1 MAQTII
7 AQPQDFT
14 PAYNPVKYII
24 DSTNKNLTGF
34 RYTFQIEAGIDVIG
48 TFKVL
53 PTYGTGYGEID
64 LSKLLSS
71 YVKWDFDPTVT
82 QDQPAP
88 NSFMTYNI
96 NVGEEY
102 LYEITYTSALTASGT
117 ITRVNVVNI
126 FAVGDQI
133 NIVQADGGVAN
144 PLLEGL
150 LTVTASSGTW
160 FEVNVPFSSIT
171 DVNIDGTVSYADN
184 LKIIEFGV
192 TTIKN
197 KYVFNGAVTWVDFV
211 TYNEQDYVLN
221 GVTKQW
227 LTNQPTTDFQC
238 TLGQD
243 LWLNSQAIVGSQ
255 IYFQNSDGDVYS
267 KNIITNEYIVQVA
280 VGPNNYGGLIPLSAS
295 PLPMIKP
302 DTTYYDF
309 WYQNALGQ
317 YSQKYRINIDRR
329 VQINEYVISFLDRKG
344 SFSSFAF
351 QLKSYERGEVTR
363 DEFNKDVVG
372 FVSGG
377 EWGYNYDEF
386 GFNTFNIN
394 VTKTLELNTNWM
406 TQNMSDYFQ
415 ELVTSP
421 QTFLKLVQYV
431 TTEDGT
437 PLLDEDGCPY
447 HSAESTA
454 YVPCIVQTNS
464 FEVFQ
469 QRNKNLIKQSI
480 VVKLANND
488 NVNG

>member
-1 MAQTII
+1 MAQSII
-7 AQPQDFT
+7 AKPQAFT
-14 PAYNPVKYII
+14 PAYNPIKYII

-34 RYTFQIEAGIDVIG
+34 RYIYQVYNGATLLGS
-48 TFKVL
+48 FKVV
-53 PTYGTGYGEID
+53 PTYSTGYGELD
-64 LSKLLSS
+64 LSKFLSS
-71 YVKWDFDPTVT
+71 YVKWDFDPTIT
-82 QDQPAP
+82 QDLDAV
-88 NSFMTYNI
+88 NSFYNYDVS
-96 NVGEEY
+96 VGEEY
-102 LYEITYTSALTASGT
+102 LYELGYTSSLTSSGT
-117 ITRVNVVNI
+117 NTRINVTNI
-126 FAVGDQI
+126 FLVGDQI
-133 NIVQADGGVAN
+133 NITQDDNGVAN

-150 LTVTASSGTW
+150 HTVIAVSGSW
-160 FEVNVPFSSIT
+160 IDVNVPFSSIT
-171 DVNIDGTVSYADN
+171 DVTINGTINYADN
-184 LKIIEFGV
+184 RKVVTYDI
-192 TTIKN
+192 TTIVSEK
-197 KYVFNGAVTWVDFV
+197 VFNGAKTWVDFV
-211 TYNEQDYVLN
+211 VYNEDDTRLN

-227 LTNQPTTDFQC
+227 LTNQPATDFKC

-243 LWLNSQAIVGSQ
+243 LWLNARARASKT
-255 IYFQNSDGDVYS
+255 IYFQNSDGDIYTKSIVNNDS
-267 KNIITNEYIVQVA
+267 IVQIA
-280 VGPNNYGGLIPLSAS
+280 VGCNNYGVVTPVGAT
-295 PLPMIKP
+295 LPMIKP
-302 DTTYYDF
+302 DTEYYDF
-309 WYQNALGQ
+309 WYAESGVQF
-317 YSQKYRINIDRR
+317 SQKYRVNIDRR
-329 VQINEYVISFLDRKG
+329 VQINEYVISFLDRMG

-415 ELVTSP
+415 ELITSP

-431 TTEDGT
+431 TTEEGV

>member
-7 AQPQDFT
+7 AQPQAFT
-14 PAYNPVKYII
+14 PAYNPIKYIL
-24 DSTNKNLTGF
+24 DSTNKNKTGF
-34 RYTFQIEAGIDVIG
+34 RYLYQVWHNAGVIG

-53 PTYGTGYGEID
+53 PTYSTGYGEID
-64 LSKLLSS
+64 LSKFLSS
-71 YVKWDFDPTVT
+71 YVKWDFDPTNT
-82 QDQPAP
+82 QDITAP
-88 NSFMTYNI
+88 NSYYNYMVQ
-96 NVGEEY
+96 VGEEY
-102 LYEITYTSALTASGT
+102 LYELDYTSALTSSGT
-117 ITRVNVVNI
+117 NTRINVTNI
-126 FAVGDQI
+126 FQVGDQI
-133 NIVQADGGVAN
+133 NITQDDLGVAN

-150 LTVTASSGTW
+150 HTVIAVSGTW
-160 FEVNVPFSSIT
+160 IDVNVPFSSIT
-171 DVNIDGTVSYADN
+171 NVNINGTINYADN
-184 LKIIEFGV
+184 RKVITYNI
-192 TTIKN
+192 TTISLQK
-197 KYVFNGAVTWVDFV
+197 VFNGAFTWVDFKL
-211 TYNEQDYVLN
+211 YNQDDYTLN

-227 LTNQPTTDFQC
+227 LTDQPKTDFQC

-243 LWLNSQAIVGSQ
+243 LWLNAKAKDGEK
-255 IYFQNSDGDVYS
+255 IYFQNSDGHIYTKTTVSHDS
-267 KNIITNEYIVQVA
+267 IVQVA
-280 VGPNNYGGLIPLSAS
+280 VGCNNYGTLTAGTGT
-295 PLPMIKP
+295 LPMIKP

-309 WYQNALGQ
+309 WYSEGGVQK
-317 YSQKYRINIDRR
+317 SQKYRVNIDRR
-329 VQINEYVISFLDRKG
+329 VQINEYVIAFLDRKG

-363 DEFNKDVVG
+363 DEFNKDVEG
-372 FVSGG
+372 YVSGG
-377 EWGYNYDEF
+377 EWGYNYEEF

-415 ELVTSP
+415 QLITSP

-431 TTEDGT
+431 TTEEGV

-454 YVPCIVQTNS
+454 YVPCIVQTNT

>member
-7 AQPQDFT
+7 ANPQAFT
-14 PAYNPVKYII
+14 PAYNPIKYIV

-34 RYTFQIEAGIDVIG
+34 RYIYQVYNGATLLGS
-48 TFKVL
+48 FKVV
-53 PTYGTGYGEID
+53 PTYSTGYGELD
-64 LSKLLSS
+64 LSKFLSS
-71 YVKWDFDPTVT
+71 YVKWDFDPTIT
-82 QDQPAP
+82 QDLDAV
-88 NSFMTYNI
+88 NSFYNYDVK
-96 NVGEEY
+96 VGEEY
-102 LYEITYTSALTASGT
+102 LYEISYTSSLTASGT
-117 ITRVNVVNI
+117 ITRVNVSNV
-126 FAVGDQI
+126 FAVGDQV
-133 NIVQADGGVAN
+133 NITQADIGTAN

-150 LTVTASSGTW
+150 HSVVASSSTW
-160 FEVNVPFSSIT
+160 FDVNVPFSSIT
-171 DVNIDGTVSYADN
+171 DATINGVVNYADN
-184 LKIIEFGV
+184 RKVVTYDITEF
-192 TTIKN
+192 TN
-197 KYVFNGAVTWVDFV
+197 KKVFNGAITWVDFV
-211 TYNEQDYVLN
+211 VYNDEDYTLN

-227 LTNQPTTDFQC
+227 LTNQPKTNFNC

-243 LWLNSQAIVGSQ
+243 LWLNARARVGKKIV
-255 IYFQNSDGDVYS
+255 FQNSDGDTYY
-267 KNIITNEYIVQVA
+267 KNVVNNDSIVQVG
-280 VGPNNYGGLIPLSAS
+280 VGCNNYGVLTPSTGV
-295 PLPMIKP
+295 LPMIKP

-309 WYQNALGQ
+309 WYYDSGQ
-317 YSQKYRINIDRR
+317 DSVKYRVNIDRR

-363 DEFNKDVVG
+363 DEFNKDVQG

-377 EWGYNYDEF
+377 EWGYNYQEF

-406 TQNMSDYFQ
+406 TQEMSDYFQ
-415 ELVTSP
+415 ELTTSP

-431 TTEDGT
+431 TTEDGEL
-437 PLLDEDGCPY
+437 LLDENGCPY

-464 FEVFQ
+464 FEVYK

>member
-7 AQPQDFT
+7 AKPQAFT
-14 PAYNPVKYII
+14 PAYNPIKYIV

-34 RYTFQIEAGIDVIG
+34 RYIYQVYNGATLLGS
-48 TFKVL
+48 FKVV
-53 PTYGTGYGEID
+53 PTYSTGYGELD
-64 LSKLLSS
+64 LSKFLSS
-71 YVKWDFDPTVT
+71 YVKWDFDPTIT
-82 QDQPAP
+82 QDLDAV
-88 NSFMTYNI
+88 NSFYNYDVK
-96 NVGEEY
+96 VGEEY
-102 LYEITYTSALTASGT
+102 LYEISYTSSLTASGT
-117 ITRVNVVNI
+117 ITRVNVSNV
-126 FAVGDQI
+126 FAVGDQV
-133 NIVQADGGVAN
+133 NITQADIGTAN

-150 LTVTASSGTW
+150 HSVVASSSTW
-160 FEVNVPFSSIT
+160 FDVNVPFSSIT
-171 DVNIDGTVSYADN
+171 DATINGVVNYADN
-184 LKIIEFGV
+184 RKVVTYDITEF
-192 TTIKN
+192 TN
-197 KYVFNGAVTWVDFV
+197 KKVFNGAITWVDFV
-211 TYNEQDYVLN
+211 VYNESDYTLN

-227 LTNQPTTDFQC
+227 LTNQPKTNFNC

-243 LWLNSQAIVGSQ
+243 LWLNARARVGKKIV
-255 IYFQNSDGDVYS
+255 FQNSDGDTYY
-267 KNIITNEYIVQVA
+267 KNVVNNDSIVQIG
-280 VGPNNYGGLIPLSAS
+280 VGCNNYGVLTPSTGV
-295 PLPMIKP
+295 LPMIKP

-309 WYQNALGQ
+309 WYYDSGQ
-317 YSQKYRINIDRR
+317 DSVKYRVNIDRR

-363 DEFNKDVVG
+363 DEFNKDVQG

-377 EWGYNYDEF
+377 EWGYNYQEF

-406 TQNMSDYFQ
+406 TQEMSDYFQ
-415 ELVTSP
+415 ELTTSP
-421 QTFLKLVQYV
+421 QTFLKLVQYL
-431 TTEDGT
+431 TTEDGEL
-437 PLLDEDGCPY
+437 LLDEDGCPY

-464 FEVFQ
+464 FEVYK

>member
-7 AQPQDFT
+7 ANPQAFT
-14 PAYNPVKYII
+14 PAYNPIKYIV

-34 RYTFQIEAGIDVIG
+34 RYIYQVYNGATLLGS
-48 TFKVL
+48 FKVV
-53 PTYGTGYGEID
+53 PTYGTGYGELD
-64 LSKLLSS
+64 LSKFLSS
-71 YVKWDFDPTVT
+71 YVKWDFDPTIT
-82 QDQPAP
+82 QDLDAV
-88 NSFMTYNI
+88 NSFYNYDVK
-96 NVGEEY
+96 VGEEY
-102 LYEITYTSALTASGT
+102 LYEISYTSSLTNSGT
-117 ITRVNVVNI
+117 ITRVNVSNV
-126 FAVGDQI
+126 FAVGDQV
-133 NIVQADGGVAN
+133 NITQADSGTAN

-150 LTVTASSGTW
+150 HSVVASSSTW
-160 FEVNVPFSSIT
+160 FDVNVPFSSIT
-171 DVNIDGTVSYADN
+171 DATINGVVNYADN
-184 LKIIEFGV
+184 RKVVTYDITEF
-192 TTIKN
+192 TN
-197 KYVFNGAVTWVDFV
+197 KKVFNGAITWVDFV
-211 TYNEQDYVLN
+211 VYNESDYTLN

-227 LTNQPTTDFQC
+227 LTNQPKTNFNC

-243 LWLNSQAIVGSQ
+243 LWLNARARVGKKIV
-255 IYFQNSDGDVYS
+255 FQNSDGDTYY
-267 KNIITNEYIVQVA
+267 KNVVNNDSIVQVG
-280 VGPNNYGGLIPLSAS
+280 VGCNNYGVLTPSTGV
-295 PLPMIKP
+295 LPMIKP

-309 WYQNALGQ
+309 WYYDSGQ
-317 YSQKYRINIDRR
+317 DSVKYRVNIDRR

-363 DEFNKDVVG
+363 DEFNKDVQG

-377 EWGYNYDEF
+377 EWGYNYQEF

-406 TQNMSDYFQ
+406 TQEMSDYFQ
-415 ELVTSP
+415 ELTTSP

-431 TTEDGT
+431 TTEDGEL
-437 PLLDEDGCPY
+437 LLDEDGCPY

-464 FEVFQ
+464 FEVYK

>member
-7 AQPQDFT
+7 AQPQKFT
-14 PAYNPVKYII
+14 PAYNPIKYIV

-34 RYTFQIEAGIDVIG
+34 RYIYQVYNGATNIG
-48 TFKVL
+48 TFKVV
-53 PTYGTGYGEID
+53 PTYSTGYGELD
-64 LSKLLSS
+64 LSKFLSS
-71 YVKWDFDPTVT
+71 YVSWDFDPNIT
-82 QDQPAP
+82 QDLDAV
-88 NSFMTYNI
+88 NSFFNYDVI
-96 NVGEEY
+96 VGEEY
-102 LYEITYTSALTASGT
+102 LYELNYTSSLTSSGT
-117 ITRVNVVNI
+117 NTRINVSNI
-126 FAVGDQI
+126 FQVGDQI
-133 NIVQADGGVAN
+133 NITQDDAGVAN

-150 LTVTASSGTW
+150 KTVIAVSGTW
-160 FEVNVPFSSIT
+160 IDVNVPFSSIT
-171 DVNIDGTVSYADN
+171 DATINGTINYADN
-184 LKIIEFGV
+184 RKVITYDITEF
-192 TTIKN
+192 TNRK
-197 KYVFNGAVTWVDFV
+197 VFNGAISWIDFV
-211 TYNEQDYVLN
+211 VYNDEDYNLN

-227 LTNQPTTDFQC
+227 LTNQPTTEFQC

-243 LWLNSQAIVGSQ
+243 LWLNARARAGKK
-255 IYFQNSDGDVYS
+255 IYFQNSDGDIYS
-267 KNIITNEYIVQVA
+267 KDIVNNDSIVQIA
-280 VGPNNYGGLIPLSAS
+280 VGCNNYGVVTPVVGV
-295 PLPMIKP
+295 LPMIKP
-302 DTTYYDF
+302 DTEYYDF
-309 WYQNALGQ
+309 WYYDGAQF
-317 YSQKYRINIDRR
+317 SQKYRVNIDRR

-363 DEFNKDVVG
+363 DEFNKDVQG
-372 FVSGG
+372 YVSGG
-377 EWGYNYDEF
+377 EWGYNYEEF

-415 ELVTSP
+415 QLITSP

-431 TTEDGT
+431 TTEEGV

>member
-7 AQPQDFT
+7 AKPQAFT
-14 PAYNPVKYII
+14 PAYNPIKYIV

-34 RYTFQIEAGIDVIG
+34 RYIYQVYNSGNLKG
-48 TFKVL
+48 TFKIV

-64 LSKLLSS
+64 LSKFLSS
-71 YVKWDFDPTVT
+71 YVKWDFDPTIT
-82 QDQPAP
+82 QDLDAV
-88 NSFMTYNI
+88 NSFYNYDVK
-96 NVGEEY
+96 VGEEY
-102 LYEITYTSALTASGT
+102 LYELDYTSALTSSGT
-117 ITRVNVVNI
+117 NTRINVTNI
-126 FAVGDQI
+126 FQVGDQI
-133 NIVQADGGVAN
+133 NILQDDGGTAN

-150 LTVTASSGTW
+150 HTVIAVSGTW
-160 FEVNVPFSSIT
+160 IDVNVLFSSIT
-171 DVNIDGTVSYADN
+171 DVNINGTINYADN
-184 LKIIEFGV
+184 RKVVTYDITEFISKKV
-192 TTIKN
+192 
-197 KYVFNGAVTWVDFV
+197 YNGAKTWVDFV
-211 TYNEQDYVLN
+211 VYNENDTRLN
-221 GVTKQW
+221 GVTKYW
-227 LTNQPTTDFQC
+227 LTNQPQTNFQC

-243 LWLNSQAIVGSQ
+243 LWLNARARVDKL
-255 IYFQNSDGDVYS
+255 IYFQNSDGDIYTKAIVNNDS
-267 KNIITNEYIVQVA
+267 IVQVA
-280 VGPNNYGGLIPLSAS
+280 VGCNNYGVVTPVTGV
-295 PLPMIKP
+295 LPMIKP
-302 DTTYYDF
+302 DTEYYDF
-309 WYQNALGQ
+309 WYSEGGAQF
-317 YSQKYRINIDRR
+317 SQKYRVNIDRR
-329 VQINEYVISFLDRKG
+329 VQINEYVISFLDRQG

-363 DEFNKDVVG
+363 DEFNKDVQG
-372 FVSGG
+372 FVTDG
-377 EWGYNYDEF
+377 EWGYNYQEF

-406 TQNMSDYFQ
+406 TQEMSDYFQ
-415 ELVTSP
+415 ELLTSP

-431 TTEDGT
+431 TTEEGI

>member
-7 AQPQDFT
+7 AQPQAFT

-34 RYTFQIEAGIDVIG
+34 RYIFQVYNGATLKG

-53 PTYGTGYGEID
+53 PTFSTGYGELD
-64 LSKLLSS
+64 LSKFLSS
-71 YVKWDFDPTVT
+71 YVSWDFDPNVT
-82 QDQPAP
+82 QDLDAV
-88 NSFMTYNI
+88 NSFYNYDV

-102 LYEITYTSALTASGT
+102 LYELDYTSALTSSGT
-117 ITRVNVVNI
+117 NTRINVTNI
-126 FAVGDQI
+126 FQVGDQI
-133 NIVQADGGVAN
+133 NILQDDLGVAN

-150 LTVTASSGTW
+150 HTVIAVSGTW
-160 FEVNVPFSSIT
+160 IDVNVPFSSIT
-171 DVNIDGTVSYADN
+171 NVNINGTINYADN
-184 LKIIEFGV
+184 RKVV
-192 TTIKN
+192 TYDITEIVSK
-197 KYVFNGAVTWVDFV
+197 KVFNGAFTWVDFKV
-211 TYNEQDYVLN
+211 YNQDDYALN
-221 GVTKQW
+221 GVTKQFI
-227 LTNQPTTDFQC
+227 TNQPTTDFYA

-243 LWLNSQAIVGSQ
+243 IWLNGRAQLGKQIV
-255 IYFQNSDGDVYS
+255 FENSDGDTYS
-267 KNIITNEYIVQVA
+267 KDIVNNDSIVSVA
-280 VGPNNYGGLIPLSAS
+280 VGPNNYGVTTPISGV
-295 PLPMIKP
+295 LPMIKP

-309 WYQNALGQ
+309 WYDIAGQ
-317 YSQKYRINIDRR
+317 KSQKYRVNLDRR
-329 VQINEYVISFLDRKG
+329 VQINEYHVCFLDRLG

-363 DEFNKDVVG
+363 DEFNKDVQG
-372 FVSGG
+372 YVSGG
-377 EWGYNYDEF
+377 EWGYNYEEF

-415 ELVTSP
+415 ELITSP

-431 TTEDGT
+431 TTEEGV
-437 PLLDEDGCPY
+437 PVLDEDGCPVLV
-447 HSAESTA
+447 SESTA

-464 FEVFQ
+464 FEVYK

>member
-7 AQPQDFT
+7 AQPQAFT
-14 PAYNPVKYII
+14 PAYNPIKYIV

-34 RYTFQIEAGIDVIG
+34 RYIYQVYNGATLLGS
-48 TFKVL
+48 FKVV
-53 PTYGTGYGEID
+53 PTYSTGYGELD
-64 LSKLLSS
+64 LSKFLSS
-71 YVKWDFDPTVT
+71 YVKWDFDPTIT
-82 QDQPAP
+82 QDLDAV
-88 NSFMTYNI
+88 NSFYNYDVK
-96 NVGEEY
+96 VGEEY
-102 LYEITYTSALTASGT
+102 LYEISYTSSLTASGT
-117 ITRVNVVNI
+117 ITRVNVSNV
-126 FAVGDQI
+126 FAVGDQV
-133 NIVQADGGVAN
+133 NITQADSGTAN

-150 LTVTASSGTW
+150 HSVVASSSTW
-160 FEVNVPFSSIT
+160 FDVNVPFSSIT
-171 DVNIDGTVSYADN
+171 DATINGVVNYADN
-184 LKIIEFGV
+184 RKVVTYDITEF
-192 TTIKN
+192 TN
-197 KYVFNGAVTWVDFV
+197 KKVFNGAVTWVDFV
-211 TYNEQDYVLN
+211 VYNESDTRLN

-227 LTNQPTTDFQC
+227 LTNQPKTNFNC

-243 LWLNSQAIVGSQ
+243 LWLNARARVGKK
-255 IYFQNSDGDVYS
+255 IYFQNSDGDIYTKDIVNNDS
-267 KNIITNEYIVQVA
+267 IVQVA
-280 VGPNNYGGLIPLSAS
+280 VGCNNYGVVTPVTGI
-295 PLPMIKP
+295 LPMIKP

-309 WYQNALGQ
+309 WYSEGGAQF
-317 YSQKYRINIDRR
+317 SQKYRVNIDRR

-363 DEFNKDVVG
+363 DEFNKDVQG
-372 FVSGG
+372 FVTDG
-377 EWGYNYDEF
+377 EWGYNYQEF

-406 TQNMSDYFQ
+406 TQEMSDYFQ
-415 ELVTSP
+415 ELTTSP

-431 TTEDGT
+431 TTEDGEL
-437 PLLDEDGCPY
+437 LLDEDGCPY

-464 FEVFQ
+464 FEVYK

>member
-7 AQPQDFT
+7 AKPQAFT
-14 PAYNPVKYII
+14 PAYNPIKYII
-24 DSTNKNLTGF
+24 DSTNKNKTGF
-34 RYTFQIEAGIDVIG
+34 RYIFQVYNSATLKG
-48 TFKVL
+48 TFKVV
-53 PTYGTGYGEID
+53 PTFSTGYGEID
-64 LSKLLSS
+64 LSKFLSS
-71 YVKWDFDPTVT
+71 YVSWDFDPTIT
-82 QDQPAP
+82 QDLDAV
-88 NSFMTYNI
+88 NSFYNYDV

-102 LYEITYTSALTASGT
+102 LYELDYTSALTASGT
-117 ITRVNVVNI
+117 NTRINVTNI
-126 FAVGDQI
+126 FLVGDQI
-133 NIVQADGGVAN
+133 NITQDDLGVAN

-150 LTVTASSGTW
+150 HTVVAVSGTW
-160 FEVNVPFSSIT
+160 IDVNVHFSSIT
-171 DVNIDGTVSYADN
+171 NVNINGTINYADN
-184 LKIIEFGV
+184 RKVV
-192 TTIKN
+192 TYDITEIVSK
-197 KYVFNGAVTWVDFV
+197 KVFNGAKSWIDFV
-211 TYNEQDYVLN
+211 VYNEDDTRLN
-221 GVTKQW
+221 GVTKYW
-227 LTNQPTTDFQC
+227 LTNQPQTEFQC

-243 LWLNSQAIVGSQ
+243 LWLNARARFDKKIF
-255 IYFQNSDGDVYS
+255 FQNSEGDIYT
-267 KNIITNEYIVQVA
+267 KNIVNNDSIVQVG
-280 VGPNNYGGLIPLSAS
+280 VGCNNYGVVTPVVGV
-295 PLPMIKP
+295 LPMIKP
-302 DTTYYDF
+302 DTEYYDF
-309 WYQNALGQ
+309 WYSEGGVQF
-317 YSQKYRINIDRR
+317 SQKYRVNIDRR
-329 VQINEYVISFLDRKG
+329 VQINEYVISFLDRMG

-363 DEFNKDVVG
+363 DEFNKDVQG

-406 TQNMSDYFQ
+406 TQKMSDYFQ
-415 ELVTSP
+415 ELITSP

-431 TTEDGT
+431 TTEEGV

-488 NVNG
+488 NING

>member
-7 AQPQDFT
+7 AKPQAFT
-14 PAYNPVKYII
+14 PAYNPIKYIV

-34 RYTFQIEAGIDVIG
+34 RYIYQVYNGATLLGS
-48 TFKVL
+48 FKVV
-53 PTYGTGYGEID
+53 PTYGTGYGELD
-64 LSKLLSS
+64 LSKFLSS
-71 YVKWDFDPTVT
+71 YVKWDFDPTIT
-82 QDQPAP
+82 QDLDAV
-88 NSFMTYNI
+88 NSFYNYDVK
-96 NVGEEY
+96 VGEEY
-102 LYEITYTSALTASGT
+102 LYEISYTSSLTNSGT
-117 ITRVNVVNI
+117 ITRVNVSNV
-126 FAVGDQI
+126 FAVGDQV
-133 NIVQADGGVAN
+133 NITQADSGTAN

-150 LTVTASSGTW
+150 HSVVASSSTW
-160 FEVNVPFSSIT
+160 FDVNVPFSSIT
-171 DVNIDGTVSYADN
+171 DATINGVVNYADN
-184 LKIIEFGV
+184 RKVVTYDITEF
-192 TTIKN
+192 TN
-197 KYVFNGAVTWVDFV
+197 KKVFNGAITWVDFV
-211 TYNEQDYVLN
+211 VYNESDYTLN

-227 LTNQPTTDFQC
+227 LTNQPKTNFNC

-243 LWLNSQAIVGSQ
+243 LWLNARARVGKKIV
-255 IYFQNSDGDVYS
+255 FQNSDGDTYY
-267 KNIITNEYIVQVA
+267 KNVVNNDSIVQVA
-280 VGPNNYGGLIPLSAS
+280 VGCNNYGVVTPVVGV
-295 PLPMIKP
+295 LPMIKP

-309 WYQNALGQ
+309 WYSEGGAQF
-317 YSQKYRINIDRR
+317 SQKYRVNIDRR

-363 DEFNKDVVG
+363 DEFNKDVQG
-372 FVSGG
+372 FVTDG
-377 EWGYNYDEF
+377 EWGYNYQEF

-406 TQNMSDYFQ
+406 TQEMSDYFQ
-415 ELVTSP
+415 ELTTSP

-431 TTEDGT
+431 TTEDGEL
-437 PLLDEDGCPY
+437 LLDEDGCPY

-464 FEVFQ
+464 FEVYK

>member
-7 AQPQDFT
+7 AQPQAFT
-14 PAYNPVKYII
+14 PAYNPIKYIV

-34 RYTFQIEAGIDVIG
+34 RYIYRVYNGATLLG
-48 TFKVL
+48 TFKVV

-64 LSKLLSS
+64 LSKFLSS
-71 YVKWDFDPTVT
+71 YVSWDFDPTTT
-82 QDQPAP
+82 QDITAP
-88 NSFMTYNI
+88 NSYKNYWLNI
-96 NVGEEY
+96 GEEY
-102 LYEITYTSALTASGT
+102 LYELDYTSALTSSGT
-117 ITRVNVVNI
+117 NTRINVSNI

-133 NIVQADGGVAN
+133 NITQDDSGTAN

-150 LTVTASSGTW
+150 HTIIAVSGTW
-160 FEVNVPFSSIT
+160 IDVSVPFSSIT
-171 DVNIDGTVSYADN
+171 NVNINGTINYADN
-184 LKIIEFGV
+184 RKVINYDI
-192 TTIKN
+192 TTIETK
-197 KYVFNGAVTWVDFV
+197 KVFNGARTWVEFK
-211 TYNEQDYVLN
+211 TYNQNDYRID

-227 LTNQPTTDFQC
+227 LTNQPKTDFQC

-243 LWLNSQAIVGSQ
+243 LFLNVRATDSQKIV
-255 IYFQNSDGDVYS
+255 FQNSDGDLYTKPVVS
-267 KNIITNEYIVQVA
+267 HDSIVQVA
-280 VGPNNYGGLIPLSAS
+280 VGCNNYGVVTPGTGL
-295 PLPMIKP
+295 LPMIKP
-302 DTTYYDF
+302 DTEYYDF
-309 WYQNALGQ
+309 WIEEASTQI
-317 YSQKYRINIDRR
+317 SQKYRVNIDRR
-329 VQINEYVISFLDRKG
+329 VQINEYVIAFLDRMG

-363 DEFNKDVVG
+363 DEFNKDVQG
-372 FVSGG
+372 YVSGG
-377 EWGYNYDEF
+377 EWGYNYEEF

-415 ELVTSP
+415 ELITSP

-431 TTEDGT
+431 TTEEGV
-437 PLLDEDGCPY
+437 PLLDENGCPY

>member
-7 AQPQDFT
+7 AKPQAFT
-14 PAYNPVKYII
+14 PAYNPIKYIV

-34 RYTFQIEAGIDVIG
+34 RYIYQVYNGATLLGS
-48 TFKVL
+48 FKVV
-53 PTYGTGYGEID
+53 PTYGTGYGELD
-64 LSKLLSS
+64 LSKFLSS
-71 YVKWDFDPTVT
+71 YVKWDFDPTIT
-82 QDQPAP
+82 QDLDAV
-88 NSFMTYNI
+88 NSFYNYDVK
-96 NVGEEY
+96 VGEEY
-102 LYEITYTSALTASGT
+102 LYEISYTSSLTNSGT
-117 ITRVNVVNI
+117 ITRVNVSNV
-126 FAVGDQI
+126 FAVGDQV
-133 NIVQADGGVAN
+133 NITQADSGTAN

-150 LTVTASSGTW
+150 HSVVASSSTW
-160 FEVNVPFSSIT
+160 FDVNVPFSSIT
-171 DVNIDGTVSYADN
+171 DATINGVVNYADN
-184 LKIIEFGV
+184 RKVVTYDITEFS
-192 TTIKN
+192 N
-197 KYVFNGAVTWVDFV
+197 KKVFNGAVTWVDFV
-211 TYNEQDYVLN
+211 VYNESDYTLN

-227 LTNQPTTDFQC
+227 LTNQPKTNFNC

-243 LWLNSQAIVGSQ
+243 LWLNARARLGKKIV
-255 IYFQNSDGDVYS
+255 FQNSDGDTYY
-267 KNIITNEYIVQVA
+267 KNVVNNDSIVQIG
-280 VGPNNYGGLIPLSAS
+280 VGCNNYGVLTPSTGV
-295 PLPMIKP
+295 LPMIKP

-309 WYQNALGQ
+309 WYYDSGQ
-317 YSQKYRINIDRR
+317 DSVKYRVNIDRR

-363 DEFNKDVVG
+363 DEFNKDVQG

-377 EWGYNYDEF
+377 EWGYNYQEF

-406 TQNMSDYFQ
+406 TQEMSDYFQ
-415 ELVTSP
+415 ELTTSP

-431 TTEDGT
+431 TTEDGEL
-437 PLLDEDGCPY
+437 LLDENGCPY

-464 FEVFQ
+464 FEVYK

-480 VVKLANND
+480 IVKLANND

>member
-7 AQPQDFT
+7 AQPQAFT

-24 DSTNKNLTGF
+24 DSTNKNKAGF
-34 RYTFQIEAGIDVIG
+34 RYLFQVYGAAPFST

-53 PTYGTGYGEID
+53 PTFDTGYGELDI
-64 LSKLLSS
+64 SKLLSS
-71 YVKWDFDPTVT
+71 YVSWDFDPTIT

-88 NSFMTYNI
+88 NSYFNYNV
-96 NVGEEY
+96 NVGEEF
-102 LYEITYTSALTASGT
+102 LYELDYTAALTASGT
-117 ITRVNVVNI
+117 NTRITATNI

-133 NIVQADGGVAN
+133 NILQVDGGIAN

-150 LTVTASSGTW
+150 HTVTASTGSY
-160 FEVNVPFSSIT
+160 FDVNVPFSSIT
-171 DVNIDGTVSYADN
+171 DVNVNGTVNYADN
-184 LKIIEFGV
+184 LKVIEFGITV
-192 TTIKN
+192 ITN
-197 KYVFNGAVTWVDFV
+197 KKVFNGAVSWVDFV
-211 TYNEQDYVLN
+211 VYNDQDYVLN

-227 LTNQPTTDFQC
+227 LTNQPKTDFYA

-243 LWLNSQAIVGSQ
+243 LWLNSKAAVGNK
-255 IYFQNSDGDVYS
+255 IYFENNDGEIYS
-267 KNIITNEYIVQVA
+267 KDVVSNDTIVQVG
-280 VGPNNYGGLIPLSAS
+280 VGCNNYGVVTPITGV
-295 PLPMIKP
+295 LPMIKP

-309 WYQNALGQ
+309 WYYNGGQ
-317 YSQKYRINIDRR
+317 KSQKYRVNIDRR

-363 DEFNKDVVG
+363 DEFNKDVKG

-377 EWGYNYDEF
+377 EWGYNYEEF

-415 ELVTSP
+415 ELITSP

-431 TTEDGT
+431 TTEDGEL
-437 PLLDEDGCPY
+437 LLDEDGCPY

-488 NVNG
+488 NING